1 MPATEPIPDI
11 KDIKDIK
18 DIIPPPEIADPD
30 RVGILLFSAALASLV
45 ILSILILF
53 WIKSQKKRI
62 QSEPINP
69 RKASL
74 NHLYTLK
81 QRYIDL
87 SAHEVAQE
95 TVTGLRLVIA
105 HNFGQQSLNL
115 TPEEFFTN
123 YKEKIMEMFSSE
135 DKERLLSILHGCD
148 RLRFAP
154 EKEDPSE
161 RLPLIEKTIHFVRH
175 IPNEPQFSS
184 TNNANSPTA

>member
-1 MPATEPIPDI
+1 MPATEPIP
-11 KDIKDIK
+11 DIK

-30 RVGILLFSAALASLV
+30 RAGILLFSAALASLV

-53 WIKSQKKRI
+53 WIKSRKKRI
-62 QSEPINP
+62 QSEPIDP

-74 NHLYTLK
+74 NHLHTLK

>member
-1 MPATEPIPDI
+1 MPSTETIP
-11 KDIKDIK
+11 DIK
-18 DIIPPPEIADPD
+18 DIIPPPEIPDPD
-30 RVGILLFSAALASLV
+30 RFGILLFVVGSA
-45 ILSILILF
+45 ILIVLLILIF
-53 WIKSQKKRI
+53 LRIKSHKNKHD
-62 QSEPINP
+62 STPIDP

-74 NHLYTLK
+74 DHLHALK

-115 TPEEFFTN
+115 TPEEFFSN
-123 YKEKIMEMFSSE
+123 YKEKIMQMFSIE
-135 DKERLLSILHGCD
+135 DKERFLSILSDCD

-161 RLPLIEKTIHFVRH
+161 RLPLIEKSINFVRN
-175 IPNEPQFSS
+175 IPDANKSSVTDNDHSS
-184 TNNANSPTA
+184 TT